1 MKAKFAG
8 LALIMGLAMAS
19 QAQAHT
25 FVPDDDYAAGFAQR
39 VLAASHQMAWAAF
52 DRQFLR
58 LAHFNPGGGE
68 DACHHGGV
76 GPIPEPETYAMML
89 AGLGLMGAIARRR
102 KNGGR

>member
-19 QAQAHT
+19 QAQART

-39 VLAASHQMAWAAF
+39 VVAASYQAAWAAF
-52 DRQFLR
+52 DRQFVQ
-58 LAHFNPGGGE
+58 LANHRGGGVE
-68 DACHHGGV
+68 EVCYSP
-76 GPIPEPETYAMML
+76 GPIPEPGTYAMML